1 MKAENMG
8 AFISG
13 LNTKNRANRASA
25 VAIEKKLNTQKI
37 SIASLA
43 VPEARTALEASAA
56 PEIMLTFHPEKVSI
70 IMPAFN
76 AKDTISE
83 AIASALNG
91 THRNLEILVID
102 DGSTDGTENIV
113 TDMAGKDQRIK
124 YYKNPKNLGAYKSRN
139 LMLEA
144 ATGQYI
150 AFLDSDDTWEPNKLE
165 ECLKMLKQHPEV
177 KSVGHALRYLDKRGN
192 KVGYIPTYPTTTEEL
207 QDVQENGALPWVF
220 PTALVVEREAIL
232 EIGGFLDWKVAA
244 DTEFM
249 ARLAQ
254 KHGMLATKMPL
265 GNYRV
270 LGNSLTDKYWLDKRL
285 AIDCV
290 KENQLRR
297 SRGKSELTL
306 TEYRETFFQNLPPLK
321 KLNKLREIAATRF
334 MRKAGE
340 SWLNREILP
349 TLIYGIATTA
359 LNPQATIHKIQWMK
373 YQKRL
378 NQKFH

>member
-1 MKAENMG
+1 MG

-13 LNTKNRANRASA
+13 LNTKNMANRASA
-25 VAIEKKLNTQKI
+25 VAIKKKLNTQKI

-192 KVGYIPTYPTTTEEL
+192 KVGYIPTYPTTQEEL
-207 QDVQENGALPWVF
+207 QEVQEKGALPWVF

-254 KHGMLATKMPL
+254 KHGMLATKMSL

-297 SRGKSELTL
+297 SRGESELTL

-334 MRKAGE
+334 MRKAGQ
-340 SWLNREILP
+340 SWLNREIWP
-349 TLIYGIATTA
+349 TLVYGIATTV
-359 LNPQATIHKIQWMK
+359 LSPQATVHKIKWMK
-373 YQKRL
+373 YQKQL
-378 NQKFH
+378 NQEFN

>member
-1 MKAENMG
+1 MNADNIG
-8 AFISG
+8 VFIPG
-13 LNTKNRANRASA
+13 FEPKNIANRDVAG
-25 VAIEKKLNTQKI
+25 AIEKKSNTEKATTV
-37 SIASLA
+37 SPTFPGAG
-43 VPEARTALEASAA
+43 TALEAA
-56 PEIMLTFHPEKVSI
+56 PGTNTSFHPEKVSI

-76 AKDTISE
+76 AENTIGE

-102 DGSTDGTENIV
+102 DGSTDGTENTV
-113 TDMAGKDQRIK
+113 TDMARQDERIK
-124 YYKNPKNLGAYKSRN
+124 YHKNPKNLGAYKSRN
-139 LMLEA
+139 VMLSA
-144 ATGQYI
+144 ATGQFI

-165 ECLKMLKQHPEV
+165 ECLKLLKQHPEV

-192 KVGYIPTYPTTTEEL
+192 KVGYIPTYPITTEEL
-207 QDVQENGALPWVF
+207 QNVQENGALPWVF

-254 KHGMLATKMPL
+254 KHGMLGTKMPL

-285 AIDCV
+285 AIECV
-290 KENQLRR
+290 KENQQRR
-297 SRGKSELTL
+297 IRGESELTL
-306 TEYRETFFQNLPPLK
+306 TEYREIFFQNLSPLK
-321 KLNKLREIAATRF
+321 KLNKLREIVATRF

-378 NQKFH
+378 NQEFH

>member
-1 MKAENMG
+1 MNPENIG
-8 AFISG
+8 AFIPELNAKNSG
-13 LNTKNRANRASA
+13 SRAIAGAS
-25 VAIEKKLNTQKI
+25 EKKLNTEKVRT
-37 SIASLA
+37 ASPA
-43 VPEARTALEASAA
+43 VPEASTALETPAIST
-56 PEIMLTFHPEKVSI
+56 TFHPEKVSI

-76 AKDTISE
+76 AKDTIGF

-102 DGSTDGTENIV
+102 DGSTDCTEKIV
-113 TDMAGKDQRIK
+113 AGMARQEPRIK
-124 YYKNPKNLGAYKSRN
+124 YYKNPKNLGSYKSTN

-144 ATGQYI
+144 ATGKFI

-165 ECLKMLKQHPEV
+165 KCLKMLKQHPEV
-177 KSVGHALRYLDKRGN
+177 KAVGHALRYLDKRGN
-192 KVGYIPTYPTTTEEL
+192 KVSYIPTYPTNQEQL
-207 QDVQENGALPWVF
+207 QEVQEKGALPWVF

-232 EIGGFLDWKVAA
+232 EIGGFLDWQVGA
-244 DTEFM
+244 DTELM

-254 KHGMLATKMPL
+254 KHEMLATKMPL

-270 LGNSLTDKYWLDKRL
+270 LGNSLTDKYWLNKRL

-290 KENQLRR
+290 KENQQRR
-297 SRGKSELTL
+297 IRGESELTL
-306 TEYRETFFQNLPPLK
+306 TEYREIFFQNLPPLK
-321 KLNKLREIAATRF
+321 KLNKLRKFAATRF

-359 LNPQATIHKIQWMK
+359 LNPQATVHKIQWMK

-378 NQKFH
+378 NQKFS